1 MKRKQKEPQ
10 RYMYK
15 KGIYGVQLATTH
27 RKAVQ
32 DSLLT
37 LFRSIPKESAV
48 FNTGRHLPRLKF
60 SFNSIP
66 R

>member
-32 DSLLT
+32 DSLLA
-37 LFRSIPKESAV
+37 LFLEYSPSKVNSRCSIQADICLV
-48 FNTGRHLPRLKF
+48 
-60 SFNSIP
+60 
-66 R
+66 